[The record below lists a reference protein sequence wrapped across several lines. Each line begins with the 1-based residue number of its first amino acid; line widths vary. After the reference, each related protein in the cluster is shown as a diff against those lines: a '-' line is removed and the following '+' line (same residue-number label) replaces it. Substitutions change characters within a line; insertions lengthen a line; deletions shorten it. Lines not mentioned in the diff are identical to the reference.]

1 MYFVLEYEPHLIVM
15 QKGACHVAMKTELIE
30 LLQMQEQVSSKSHNH
45 FVCECSN
52 LPVTVS

>member
-45 FVCECSN
+45 FVRMYY
-52 LPVTVS
+52 